1 MKTRNLL
8 FVGLVGSGLLA
19 ACGAEVPTGAPESIG
34 ESSAELAVASARQFD
49 GIDDRITIKNS
60 PKQQFGTGDFT
71 LEASV
76 KLGATARSYEPILSS
91 RTSGTDGFL
100 FVVYGNT
107 LLLQM
112 NGVPNYQSAAL
123 PNLRDGKAHHLAVT
137 RAGTT
142 VTFYVDGKPWGSVQS
157 GRSTN
162 STGPLYI
169 GYDNV
174 DRRSLGGS
182 FGEVRLWNVAR
193 SAAAM
198 SEAAKGSSVTGDA
211 AGLVGAYSPNSALS
225 QMVTDR
231 SATQNHGFLG
241 TNAARWDAQEPTW
254 NGTVELELTE
264 SSATREPSSA
274 QLRTADLGNPDL
286 AICGELT
293 VNGVFDKFAMSSY
306 SSLEEATFHYF
317 CENEQQNLKL
327 AVDFAGALKLPI
339 EGVPV
344 ELSASN
350 KTDVN
355 WSKVRTYCQ
364 QDASYMKKVDAV
376 SWLSS
381 TASPV
386 LVDGFNKCVDRVLQS
401 STPSVLVGSQTVS
414 TDGNTLVFNLLAK
427 ILANGQPDTIVVDTY
442 ATGATCTGALTQTG
456 TVVPPAQPASAICTR
471 VGSGPVSFVVVT
483 TQGTYMFNAG
493 GSGVTGTAWVTGAK
507 QVVTEYK
514 AQKCTDL
521 SVGSRTC
528 LFGACSD
535 TFVSNSIN
543 VDHPYTAFRN
553 ASLVTTSTHGNIR
566 NPSWWYANN
575 NRTVFGQFWRTKNH
589 SASMRLCAEQFRT
602 ETTYTDFTSPVVNVY
617 GTKNFEVRV
626 DNAYQGK
633 ALHVLTTDNNMLLQA
648 LDAASY
654 APPFVLVSKVADP
667 LKTTYLVKIDD

>member
-19 ACGAEVPTGAPESIG
+19 ACGAEIPTDAPESIG
-34 ESSAELAVASARQFD
+34 ESSAGLAVASDRLFD
-49 GIDDRITIKNS
+49 GVDDRITIKNS

-142 VTFYVDGKPWGSVQS
+142 VTFYVDGQAWGSVQS

-169 GYDNV
+169 GYDRV
-174 DRRSLGGS
+174 DNRSLGGS

-198 SEAAKGSSVTGDA
+198 IEAAKGGSIAGDA

-231 SATQNHGFLG
+231 SATRNHGFLG
-241 TNAARWDAQEPTW
+241 TNASRWDAQEPTW
-254 NGTVELELTE
+254 NGTVALELTE
-264 SSATREPSSA
+264 SSATASLSGSN
-274 QLRTADLGNPDL
+274 LRTAEANPDL

-293 VNGVFDKFAMSSY
+293 VNGVFDKFSMSTF

-317 CENEQQNLKL
+317 CDNEEKNLKL

-339 EGVPV
+339 EGIPV
-344 ELSASN
+344 ELNASN
-350 KTDVN
+350 KTDVS
-355 WSKVRTYCQ
+355 WQKVHSYCQ
-364 QDASYMKKVDAV
+364 QDFSSMKKVDAV

-386 LVDGFNKCVDRVLQS
+386 LVDGFNKCVDRVLSS

-414 TDGNTLVFNLLAK
+414 TDGNTLVFNLLAQL
-427 ILANGQPDTIVVDTY
+427 LANGQPDTLVVDTY

-507 QVVTEYK
+507 QVVTEHK
-514 AQKCTDL
+514 ATKCTDL

-528 LFGACSD
+528 FLGMCSD
-535 TFVSNSIN
+535 THVAGGIN

-553 ASLVTTSTHGNIR
+553 ASLVITSNHGNIR
-566 NPSWWYANN
+566 NSSWWYTNN
-575 NRTVFGQFWRTKNH
+575 NRSVAAQFWRTKNH

-633 ALHVLTTDNNMLLQA
+633 ALHVLTSDNNMLLQA

-667 LKTTYLVKIDD
+667 LKTTYLVKIAD